1 MKFFRLDLLTLLIS
15 LFILNSCKNEDT
27 IGLAPGSGSLSG
39 TIVDTATIYTN
50 TVLEDTIETSAIVK
64 LPVGFLNDPIFGT
77 TETDIITDLNLPNN
91 DLNSVNV
98 DYIVPTGSIIIDSAR
113 LVLKYADGFYGDS
126 LSNFTVDA
134 YQLNQRPYRNTPYYD
149 NKRWSYNTGALLGT
163 LTFQPRPLDSIKI
176 YTIVHGAKDTL
187 IKVAPQIRIPISPSF
202 IQQNLFQASS
212 TVLANNLVFQNNV
225 NGFFIHVD
233 PASIS
238 SVGGTMMFQAP
249 ADSSLQVYIRA
260 TNGTV
265 VDTSLVYLN
274 ITEHASEVIHS
285 YSAQVQA
292 ALNRSAQNAAN
303 HTTTPDSLIY
313 LQGSGGLRTK
323 ITLPYIQKLFSSIP
337 GGLHNVVINRAE
349 LVVTPTQVP
358 GDIPAYLVPL
368 PKITLYRYDIAE
380 QPYPLQDATTTIGS
394 LSLVGGF
401 GGFYYKATPKIPNE
415 YRFLVTNYIQSII
428 NGTNVDYGTYMAPI
442 DTTNTTSVDIAPTL
456 ATTARTIAVGYSK
469 TNPYHITLNVIYT
482 KVKQ

>member
-1 MKFFRLDLLTLLIS
+1 
-15 LFILNSCKNEDT
+15 
-27 IGLAPGSGSLSG
+27 
-39 TIVDTATIYTN
+39 
-50 TVLEDTIETSAIVK
+50 
-64 LPVGFLNDPIFGT
+64 
-77 TETDIITDLNLPNN
+77 
-91 DLNSVNV
+91 
-98 DYIVPTGSIIIDSAR
+98 
-113 LVLKYADGFYGDS
+113 
-126 LSNFTVDA
+126 
-134 YQLNQRPYRNTPYYD
+134 
-149 NKRWSYNTGALLGT
+149 
-163 LTFQPRPLDSIKI
+163 
-176 YTIVHGAKDTL
+176 VHGAKDTL
-187 IKVAPQIRIPISPSF
+187 IKVPPQIRIPISPSF

-233 PASIS
+233 PNSIS
-238 SVGGTMMFQAP
+238 GVGGTMMFQAP
-249 ADSSLQVYIRA
+249 GDSSLQVYIRA

-285 YSAQVQA
+285 YTAQIQA

-303 HTTTPDSLIY
+303 HTTIPDSLIY

-394 LSLVGGF
+394 LNLVGGF

-415 YRFLVTNYIQSII
+415 YRFLVTNYIQGII